1 VNPKCDYSRITN
13 HPIYGNNIG
22 VAMRTKISVRD
33 GFQIAIRHPRSGSAI
48 LAKTFSKLL
57 KKEDWISEQFK
68 LKLCIMFVENLIDGS
83 IEKSI
88 NRDFFKRLKQKT
100 FTEGIKLLD
109 EGMKYLVVIVMEEL
123 RLNQNF
129 NDKQQYEFYE
139 VLLNS
144 FFSGYTVSDFIPDG
158 KI

>member
-1 VNPKCDYSRITN
+1 
-13 HPIYGNNIG
+13 
-22 VAMRTKISVRD
+22 
-33 GFQIAIRHPRSGSAI
+33 
-48 LAKTFSKLL
+48 
-57 KKEDWISEQFK
+57 
-68 LKLCIMFVENLIDGS
+68 MFVENLIDNS

-88 NRDFFKRLKQKT
+88 NRNFLKRLKQKT
-100 FTEGIKLLD
+100 FTEGIKILKKSPD
-109 EGMKYLVVIVMEEL
+109 EGMKYLVVIEMEEL

-144 FFSGYTVSDFIPDG
+144 FFPGYSVSDFIPNR